1 MNVATKEESSNS
13 SGISYRLSFLSLTS
27 SLAITIPTSSRVIE
41 AILHLKY
48 FAD

>member
-1 MNVATKEESSNS
+1 MNVATKEESSS
-13 SGISYRLSFLSLTS
+13 SSRTSYRLSFLSLTN
-27 SLAITIPTSSRVIE
+27 SLANAIPTSSRVIE